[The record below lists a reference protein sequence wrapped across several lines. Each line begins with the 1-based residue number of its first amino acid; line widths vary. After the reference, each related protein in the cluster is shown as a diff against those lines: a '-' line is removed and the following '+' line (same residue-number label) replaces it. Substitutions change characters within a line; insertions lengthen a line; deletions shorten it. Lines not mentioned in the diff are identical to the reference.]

1 MIAPVRFGDFP
12 ETRSQA
18 VNILCETLWK
28 SGDYAVRILCDSC
41 GKLNLAFGCGNPF
54 TPAQDTCRR
63 NRRDPHPYHPLGGLR
78 NHHTPTPSHPSLPAD
93 SRILPDYMA
102 ALRSRCHEAEIAQ
115 DPGAVPGLLRP
126 AVVVNVA
133 VRVGARTD
141 FRFRPVALVDSAW
154 PSGCVGRGRV
164 LDRCLHECE
173 HVLHTGSWRC
183 YADHAGGSPHNGV

>member
-1 MIAPVRFGDFP
+1 
-12 ETRSQA
+12 
-18 VNILCETLWK
+18 CE
-28 SGDYAVRILCDSC
+28 
-41 GKLNLAFGCGNPF
+41 
-54 TPAQDTCRR
+54 
-63 NRRDPHPYHPLGGLR
+63 
-78 NHHTPTPSHPSLPAD
+78 
-93 SRILPDYMA
+93 
-102 ALRSRCHEAEIAQ
+102 EAEIVQ

-183 YADHAGGSPHNGV
+183 YADHAGGSPQNGVSGAGWISVSVAAHSLSAPDCSILL